1 MRTKFPGGFDPPKRI
16 SREAMNLIRSL
27 HAGDPETYTTPVL
40 AEEFKISSESVRRIL
55 KSKFVKPVERKSDAR
70 EVERSERAELLR
82 RWEGKEQ
89 LVSDEEE
96 RDGRL
101 RMRSADLD

>member
-1 MRTKFPGGFDPPKRI
+1 MD
-16 SREAMNLIRSL
+16 LIRSL
-27 HAGDPETYTTPVL
+27 HAADSTTYTTPVL

-55 KSKFVKPVERKSDAR
+55 KSRFRKPVERKVDAKLEDKR
-70 EVERSERAELLR
+70 EREELLR

-89 LVSDEEE
+89 LVSEDEE

-101 RMRSADLD
+101 RMRSEDID